1 METLRYD
8 ANGIFC
14 MNTSTGI
21 LTAMRKLLL
30 LSLVLVAAC
39 QATAPSLTNAAL
51 TATPMRIATFNTS
64 LYSDDDGGLVK
75 RLESGDGEARKIAA
89 IIQHQRPDL
98 LLLNE
103 FDYDEAGTAAD
114 LFQRQY
120 LEVAQFGQQAIHYPY
135 RYTASVNTGV
145 PSGLDIDRNGK
156 VGGAGRERG
165 NDAWGFGLHPGQYG
179 MLVLS
184 MYPIDADA
192 ARTFQHFLWKDL
204 PNASAPHDPKTGD
217 AWYPPEIWSKL
228 RLSSKSH
235 WDVPVD
241 TPRGRIHFLVSHP
254 TPPVFDGPEDRN
266 GARNHDEVKFWSE
279 YIGTGDKPWLCDDKG
294 HCGGLASDA
303 NFVIAGSCPGG
314 IPACR
319 APATPPAAG
328 LPATRTGRPA
338 QSPCA
343 SRNPSSAAPA

>member
-30 LSLVLVAAC
+30 LSLVLLAAC

-75 RLESGDGEARKIAA
+75 RLESGDAEARKIAA
-89 IIQHQRPDL
+89 VIQHQRPDL

-192 ARTFQHFLWKDL
+192 ARTF
-204 PNASAPHDPKTGD
+204 
-217 AWYPPEIWSKL
+217 
-228 RLSSKSH
+228 
-235 WDVPVD
+235 
-241 TPRGRIHFLVSHP
+241 
-254 TPPVFDGPEDRN
+254 
-266 GARNHDEVKFWSE
+266 
-279 YIGTGDKPWLCDDKG
+279 
-294 HCGGLASDA
+294 
-303 NFVIAGSCPGG
+303 
-314 IPACR
+314 
-319 APATPPAAG
+319 
-328 LPATRTGRPA
+328 
-338 QSPCA
+338 
-343 SRNPSSAAPA
+343 